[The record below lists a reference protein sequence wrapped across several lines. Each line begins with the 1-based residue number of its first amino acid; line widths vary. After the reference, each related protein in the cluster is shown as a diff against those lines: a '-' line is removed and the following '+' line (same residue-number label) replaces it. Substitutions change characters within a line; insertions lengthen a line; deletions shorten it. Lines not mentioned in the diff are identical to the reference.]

1 MRPPGNNNKR
11 SRGRGNNR
19 RSGGGGGGGGGNG
32 GGGGGIPNRNQTYDS
47 QGPDV
52 RIRGNA
58 AQVYER
64 YLQLAR
70 DASMS
75 GDRVTA
81 ENYYQH
87 AEHYLRIMNAAN
99 EGWAERR
106 QRSGRFDRD
115 GFDTMG
121 SPDDGMGDGPDGNGG
136 NQGFDGNGNG
146 GGNTNGAESPPPVE
160 VQQTGRGRPV
170 SVAPHPDDDQ
180 PDV

>member
-1 MRPPGNNNKR
+1 MRPPGNNGKR
-11 SRGRGNNR
+11 SRGRNNNR
-19 RSGGGGGGGGGNG
+19 RGGGPGGGPSGGGGG
-32 GGGGGIPNRNQTYDS
+32 GGGGGIPNRNQTFDS

-106 QRSGRFDRD
+106 QRNGRFDRD

-121 SPDDGMGDGPDGNGG
+121 SPDDGMGGEPGAP
-136 NQGFDGNGNG
+136 NGNG
-146 GGNTNGAESPPPVE
+146 PQQPDMNGSHNEAPATVE

-170 SVAPHPDDDQ
+170 SIDPNGGDDQ

>member
-1 MRPPGNNNKR
+1 M
-11 SRGRGNNR
+11 
-19 RSGGGGGGGGGNG
+19 
-32 GGGGGIPNRNQTYDS
+32 PNRNQTFDS

-106 QRSGRFDRD
+106 QRNGRFDRD

-121 SPDDGMGDGPDGNGG
+121 SPDDGTGEGGDM
-136 NQGFDGNGNG
+136 NG
-146 GGNTNGAESPPPVE
+146 GGAPSDMNGGHADAPAPVE
-160 VQQTGRGRPV
+160 VQQTNRGRPV
-170 SVAPHPDDDQ
+170 SINPDNGDDQ